1 MDSGRAAAGLRTV
14 FSVSYGQRLAPNV
27 IAGTWGAAAAA
38 WREDWDGFDVLLGD
52 ALANEACANAWATA
66 AITSTAALLRL
77 IEVDAAFLQESSRYQ
92 FAEAVTKTL
101 DGDAQGARECI
112 TDEINAFGTGVVLGQ
127 ALGGLTLAA
136 ALAADLRDLDV
147 YHLLQR
153 MCSVASGL

>member
-1 MDSGRAAAGLRTV
+1 V
-14 FSVSYGQRLAPNV
+14 FNVSYGQRLAPNI

-52 ALANEACANAWATA
+52 ALENEDCANAWATA
-66 AITSTAALLRL
+66 AVTSTAALLRL
-77 IEVDAAFLQESSRYQ
+77 IEVDSAFLQERSRYQ

-101 DGDAQGARECI
+101 DGDSQGARECI
-112 TDEINAFGTGVVLGQ
+112 LGEINAFGTGVVLGQ

-147 YHLLQR
+147 YYLLQR
-153 MCSVASGL
+153 MCAVASGL

>member
-1 MDSGRAAAGLRTV
+1 V
-14 FSVSYGQRLAPNV
+14 FIVSYGQRLAPNV

-52 ALANEACANAWATA
+52 ALENEDCANTWATA

-77 IEVDAAFLQESSRYQ
+77 LEVDSAFLQESSRYQ

-147 YHLLQR
+147 YYLLQR
-153 MCSVASGL
+153 MCAVASGL

>member
-1 MDSGRAAAGLRTV
+1 M
-14 FSVSYGQRLAPNV
+14 FNVSYGQRLAPNI

-52 ALANEACANAWATA
+52 ALENEDCANAWATA
-66 AITSTAALLRL
+66 AVTSTAALLRL
-77 IEVDAAFLQESSRYQ
+77 IEVDSAFLQERSRYQ

-101 DGDAQGARECI
+101 DGDSQGARECI
-112 TDEINAFGTGVVLGQ
+112 LGEINAFGTGVVLGQ

-147 YHLLQR
+147 YYLLQR
-153 MCSVASGL
+153 MCAVASGL

>member
-1 MDSGRAAAGLRTV
+1 MTSWLRTV

-38 WREDWDGFDVLLGD
+38 WRADWDGFDVLLGD
-52 ALANEACANAWATA
+52 ALADEACANAWATA

-77 IEVDAAFLQESSRYQ
+77 LEVDSAFLQEVSRYQ

-101 DGDAQGARECI
+101 DGDAHGARECI
-112 TDEINAFGTGVVLGQ
+112 TDEINEFGTGVVLGQ

>member
-1 MDSGRAAAGLRTV
+1 MSI
-14 FSVSYGQRLAPNV
+14 VSYGQRLAPNV

-38 WREDWDGFDVLLGD
+38 WRSDWDGFDVLLGD
-52 ALANEACANAWATA
+52 ALTDEDCANAWATA

-77 IEVDAAFLQESSRYQ
+77 LAVDSAFLQESSRYQ